1 MQTQET
7 QQNRAVRS
15 VRISVFPCFLF
26 LSAQMYTHAAVPVA
40 LVFSLMMIMTVILRN
55 SCKVKPI
62 QPMQKEPNGKDEHH
76 LDHATD
82 EEKLASSVGLRS
94 EKEES
99 GG

>member
-26 LSAQMYTHAAVPVA
+26 LSAQMYTHAAIPVA
-40 LVFSLMMIMTVILRN
+40 LVLSLMIIMTVILRN

-62 QPMQKEPNGKDEHH
+62 QPMQKELSGKVRASEHWEKDVV
-76 LDHATD
+76 LDCVAQ
-82 EEKLASSVGLRS
+82 
-94 EKEES
+94 
-99 GG
+99 